1 MRHVV
6 SLYNGIEMPLVGL
19 GVFKTNDQKEMDNA
33 VRYAFEAGYRS
44 FDTAQMY
51 QNEHI
56 LGESLRRSGIARS
69 DVFLTSKLDNPNQGY
84 DKALL
89 SFEESLRKLKTDYL
103 DLFLIHWPGQKRSRL
118 IESWRALERLHKEGR
133 IRAIGVS
140 NCMKRHLQWMAE
152 DCDVMPA
159 VNQIE
164 RHPLLNQNGLAQW
177 CTQRGI
183 QVEAWGPLVR
193 GSFDFP
199 QIREMAARYG
209 KTPAQII
216 LRWNVQSGYAV
227 IPKSVHR
234 DRIFE
239 NIDLFDFALDEADM
253 RAIDAMDTGGRTSF
267 DPETFDF

>member
-1 MRHVV
+1 
-6 SLYNGIEMPLVGL
+6 
-19 GVFKTNDQKEMDNA
+19 
-33 VRYAFEAGYRS
+33 
-44 FDTAQMY
+44 
-51 QNEHI
+51 
-56 LGESLRRSGIARS
+56 
-69 DVFLTSKLDNPNQGY
+69 
-84 DKALL
+84 
-89 SFEESLRKLKTDYL
+89 
-103 DLFLIHWPGQKRSRL
+103 
-118 IESWRALERLHKEGR
+118 
-133 IRAIGVS
+133 
-140 NCMKRHLQWMAE
+140 
-152 DCDVMPA
+152 MPA

>member
-33 VRYAFEAGYRS
+33 VRYALEAGYRS

-56 LGESLRRSGIARS
+56 LGESLRRLDIVRS

-227 IPKSVHR
+227 IPKSVCLLYTSPSPR
-234 DRIFE
+234 D
-239 NIDLFDFALDEADM
+239 
-253 RAIDAMDTGGRTSF
+253 
-267 DPETFDF
+267 

>member
-33 VRYAFEAGYRS
+33 VRYALEAGYRS

-51 QNEHI
+51 QNDHI
-56 LGESLRRSGIARS
+56 LGESLRRLDLVRS

>member
-1 MRHVV
+1 M
-6 SLYNGIEMPLVGL
+6 
-19 GVFKTNDQKEMDNA
+19 
-33 VRYAFEAGYRS
+33 
-44 FDTAQMY
+44 
-51 QNEHI
+51 
-56 LGESLRRSGIARS
+56 
-69 DVFLTSKLDNPNQGY
+69 
-84 DKALL
+84 
-89 SFEESLRKLKTDYL
+89 RKLKTDYL

-209 KTPAQII
+209 KTPGADHP
-216 LRWNVQSGYAV
+216 AV
-227 IPKSVHR
+227 ECAERLCSDPKSVHR

-239 NIDLFDFALDEADM
+239 NI
-253 RAIDAMDTGGRTSF
+253 RSV
-267 DPETFDF
+267 

>member
-33 VRYAFEAGYRS
+33 VRYALEAGYRS

-51 QNEHI
+51 QNEHV
-56 LGESLRRSGIARS
+56 LGEALRRSGIARG
-69 DVFLTSKLDNPNQGY
+69 DIFLTSKLDNPNQGY
-84 DKALL
+84 DKALA

-103 DLFLIHWPGQKRSRL
+103 DLFLIHWPGQKRARL

-140 NCMKRHLQWMAE
+140 NFMKRHLQWMAE
-152 DCDVMPA
+152 DCEVMPA

-164 RHPLLNQNGLAQW
+164 RHPLLNQNKLAAW
-177 CTQRGI
+177 CMQRGI

-199 QIREMAARYG
+199 QIRELAARYG

-216 LRWNVQSGYAV
+216 LRWDVQSGYVV

-234 DRIFE
+234 ERILE
-239 NIDLFDFALDEADM
+239 NIDLFDFTLDEADM
-253 RAIDAMDTGGRTSF
+253 RAIDAMDANCRTSH